1 MRPTS
6 AHPLAR
12 SQSNNAI
19 KWTPGR
25 PLTALTYQAQNK
37 NQSNKE
43 LIAELS
49 FDSPHAKL
57 PKESLGSRLSN
68 TVSRPQSAI
77 IKARPT
83 FKVNTMVIPKTN
95 ITQYTDNKKERID
108 LIKKLQKFCNTRSLK
123 LFEDNI
129 KEEYIPKIEYQNT
142 LAIEVKRIWD
152 KNDCISYQNK
162 ILDSTKYEDL
172 KNQTRKIRPL
182 SAAKSGKSF
191 HRINHFFIPGLD
203 KINSDDLSIIP
214 ESKDKGLDSLGIDSS
229 ELKFFKKPCDIKIFN
244 FNINQKPPI
253 SGFKGKLVK
262 KNRRR
267 IAISFKKPIE

>member
-12 SQSNNAI
+12 SQSHNAI

-25 PLTALTYQAQNK
+25 PLTDLTYQAHNE

-49 FDSPHAKL
+49 LDSPHAKL

-68 TVSRPQSAI
+68 TVTRPQTAI
-77 IKARPT
+77 LKARPT
-83 FKVNTMVIPKTN
+83 FKINTLVMPKSSTS
-95 ITQYTDNKKERID
+95 QYIDNKKERID
-108 LIKKLQKFCNTRSLK
+108 LIKKLQKLCNTRSLK

-129 KEEYIPKIEYQNT
+129 KDEYIPKIEYQNT

-152 KNDCISYQNK
+152 KNDQLSYQNK
-162 ILDSTKYEDL
+162 FSDSTKSEDM
-172 KNQTRKIRPL
+172 KNQIRKIRPL
-182 SAAKSGKSF
+182 SAAKNCKSF
-191 HRINHFFIPGLD
+191 HHINHIFIPGLD
-203 KINSDDLSIIP
+203 KINSDSLPIIP
-214 ESKDKGLDSLGIDSS
+214 ESRDKGMDSLGIESS
-229 ELKFFKKPCDIKIFN
+229 ELKFFKKPCDIKVFN
-244 FNINQKPPI
+244 FNMKEKPPI

-262 KNRRR
+262 KKRRR
-267 IAISFKKPIE
+267 ITISFKKPTE

>member
-25 PLTALTYQAQNK
+25 PLTALTYQAQNE
-37 NQSNKE
+37 NQSNKD

-49 FDSPHAKL
+49 FESPHAKL
-57 PKESLGSRLSN
+57 PKESLGSRLRN
-68 TVSRPQSAI
+68 TVTRPQSAI

-83 FKVNTMVIPKTN
+83 FKVNTLVMPKPNT
-95 ITQYTDNKKERID
+95 TQYIDNKKERID

-123 LFEDNI
+123 LFEDNV
-129 KEEYIPKIEYQNT
+129 KDEYIPKIEYHNT
-142 LAIEVKRIWD
+142 LAIEVKRIWE
-152 KNDCISYQNK
+152 KNDHISYQNK
-162 ILDSTKYEDL
+162 FPDSKKYEDL

-182 SAAKSGKSF
+182 SAAKSNKSF
-191 HRINHFFIPGLD
+191 HHVNHIFIPGLD
-203 KINSDDLSIIP
+203 KINSDSLPIIP

-229 ELKFFKKPCDIKIFN
+229 ELKFFKKPCDIKVFN
-244 FNINQKPPI
+244 FNMKEKPPI

-262 KNRRR
+262 KKRRR
-267 IAISFKKPIE
+267 ITISFKKPTE